1 MLRMRLNRDERGLV
15 VAVEQVT
22 QREYQA
28 EPKHKY
34 IVELQNRQFQDA
46 ITVSQFIFP
55 GFTSFSYQF
64 HQKCACRS
72 APADTSQKY

>member
-34 IVELQNRQFQDA
+34 IVEFLNRQFQDA
-46 ITVSQFIFP
+46 ITVSQVLHLVL
-55 GFTSFSYQF
+55 TSSTKNVHVDLLQQT
-64 HQKCACRS
+64 HHKSIDLR
-72 APADTSQKY
+72 